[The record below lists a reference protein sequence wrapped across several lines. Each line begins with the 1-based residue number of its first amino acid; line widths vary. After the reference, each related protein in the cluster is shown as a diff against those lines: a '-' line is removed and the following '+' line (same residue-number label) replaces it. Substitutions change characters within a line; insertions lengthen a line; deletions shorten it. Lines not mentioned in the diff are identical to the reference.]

1 MHRMRRIRKPKRL
14 TLHRALKI
22 GYLRNEK
29 KQKKRLK
36 RFGYRIDNELTNH
49 NVLTAYNPFNNK
61 VITVVNGTNPLS
73 PADLWT
79 DARLASGN
87 LKGSDRYKNAESIYL
102 KAKQKY
108 QQPITIVGHS
118 LGGAIA
124 TNLVRPEDRAIVYG
138 AANSPF
144 TKKKENLYSYRT
156 SGDPF
161 SAFDATARTMNNPE
175 RNPIKLLNPI
185 QPHNV
190 SNIAD
195 KPIFV

>member
-1 MHRMRRIRKPKRL
+1 MRRIRRPRKL
-14 TLHRALKI
+14 TLHKALQL
-22 GYLRNEK
+22 GYLRSEK
-29 KQKKRLK
+29 KQAKRLK
-36 RFGYRIDNELTNH
+36 RFGYRIDRDLTNN

-73 PADLWT
+73 PSDLWT
-79 DARLASGN
+79 DLRLASGN
-87 LKGSDRYKNAESIYL
+87 LKGSDRYREAESVYL
-102 KAKQKY
+102 KAKKKY
-108 QQPITIVGHS
+108 EAPVTIVGHS

-124 TNLVRPEDRAIVYG
+124 TNMVLPSDRAIVYG

-161 SAFDATARTMNNPE
+161 SAFDATARTMDNPE

>member
-1 MHRMRRIRKPKRL
+1 MRRIRRPRKL

-22 GYLRNEK
+22 GYLRNEN
-29 KQKKRLK
+29 KQAKRLK
-36 RFGYRIDNELTNH
+36 RFGYRIDRDLTNN
-49 NVLTAYNPFNNK
+49 NVLTAFNPFNNK

-73 PADLWT
+73 PSDLWT
-79 DARLASGN
+79 DLRLASGN
-87 LKGSDRYKNAESIYL
+87 LKGSDRYKDAESIYL
-102 KAKQKY
+102 KAKKKY
-108 QQPITIVGHS
+108 EAPVTIVGHS

-124 TNLVRPEDRAIVYG
+124 TNMVLPSDRAIVYG

>member
-1 MHRMRRIRKPKRL
+1 MRRIRRPRKL
-14 TLHRALKI
+14 TLSRALKI
-22 GYLRNEK
+22 GYLRNEQ
-29 KQKKRLK
+29 KQAKRLK
-36 RFGYRIDNELTNH
+36 KFGYRIDRDLTNN
-49 NVLTAYNPFNNK
+49 NVLTAFNPFNNK

-79 DARLASGN
+79 DLRLASGN
-87 LKGSDRYKNAESIYL
+87 LKGSDRYKDAESIYL
-102 KAKQKY
+102 KAKKKY
-108 QQPITIVGHS
+108 EAPVTIVGHS

-124 TNLVRPEDRAIVYG
+124 TNMVLPSDRAIVYG

-175 RNPIKLLNPI
+175 TNPLKLLNPI

-190 SNIAD
+190 SNIVD